1 MNLKPEQI
9 ESEKIEPNDSVDSE
23 SNNLNDFKIQQME
36 SFIKTKEETIEN
48 LQSLVFDLEVDCQL
62 CLHKHY
68 IPIYLNIQ

>member
-1 MNLKPEQI
+1 MNLKPELI

-48 LQSLVFDLEVDCQL
+48 LQSLVFDLEKVIL
-62 CLHKHY
+62 LLY
-68 IPIYLNIQ
+68 

>member
-48 LQSLVFDLEVDCQL
+48 LQSLVFDLKKVNM
-62 CLHKHY
+62 
-68 IPIYLNIQ
+68 I

>member
-36 SFIKTKEETIEN
+36 SFILSKKTFERSFCNTSNQKTSKW
-48 LQSLVFDLEVDCQL
+48 LL
-62 CLHKHY
+62 
-68 IPIYLNIQ
+68 

>member
-48 LQSLVFDLEVDCQL
+48 LQSLVFDLEKVIL
-62 CLHKHY
+62 LLY
-68 IPIYLNIQ
+68 